1 MSYMRGAVY
10 IWADDTRV
18 HFWAADGE
26 DYWQE
31 SGWGLH
37 AQESARSAE
46 DSDAQPSGVSLQQD
60 VADAYVMMRLS
71 ELIEENGVDAAL
83 DRALQEQG
91 NFGCRA
97 LHERSE
103 AIRAAL
109 HALTSA

>member
-10 IWADDTRV
+10 IWADDKRV

-31 SGWGLH
+31 SGWGLD

-46 DSDAQPSGVSLQQD
+46 DSEAQPSGVSLQQD
-60 VADAYVMMRLS
+60 VADAYVMMRLA
-71 ELIEENGVDAAL
+71 ELIEEDGVDAAI
-83 DRALQEQG
+83 DRALQSE
-91 NFGCRA
+91 NFGCNA
-97 LHERSE
+97 LRERSE